1 MNFAFDHS
9 YWSAGP
15 KDEPGYA
22 SQETLYRDV
31 GLGMLDHSFGGY
43 HTCVF
48 AYGAFLSLSFLTEA
62 AGLLSRSIAEGIC
75 LWVPPTDLFSS
86 FVGLFLLGQTGSVRT
101 SLSLSS
107 SGKRSAT
114 NLLLFLLTPFAFQY
128 RANPTQ

>member
-15 KDEPGYA
+15 KDAPGYA

-48 AYGAFLSLSFLTEA
+48 AYGAFLFLSSLTKA
-62 AGLLSRSIAEGIC
+62 DLLSRPFAGGIR

-86 FVGLFLLGQTGSVRT
+86 FVGRFLLGQTGSVRT
-101 SLSLSS
+101 SLSLPS
-107 SGKRSAT
+107 SGNAPQPIIYS
-114 NLLLFLLTPFAFQY
+114 Y
-128 RANPTQ
+128 

>member
-15 KDEPGYA
+15 KDAPGYA

-48 AYGAFLSLSFLTEA
+48 AYGAFLSHFSLSK
-62 AGLLSRSIAEGIC
+62 AGLLCRPIAAGNC
-75 LWVPPTDLFSS
+75 LYVPPPDLCPP
-86 FVGLFLLGQTGSVRT
+86 LLG
-101 SLSLSS
+101 
-107 SGKRSAT
+107 
-114 NLLLFLLTPFAFQY
+114 FAF
-128 RANPTQ
+128 